1 MLDDSDPIGACQ
13 FDRFPY
19 LVCFFMMLNRAID
32 PHLPALARV
41 CGRTMILTFLVVPAA
56 SSFPI
61 NLNSSSW
68 GSQISNRILD
78 AGVLP
83 MIGVTLLCSA
93 CFLESGVDSRR
104 HPNAAKRLLRH
115 RESSRWLIQVGMESL
130 ILLAILQV
138 PLFIGNL
145 NQIDQQRTVESWQI
159 SAQLIAA
166 GQA

>member
-1 MLDDSDPIGACQ
+1 
-13 FDRFPY
+13 
-19 LVCFFMMLNRAID
+19 MMLNQAID

-41 CGRTMILTFLVVPAA
+41 CGRTMILAFLVVLAA
-56 SSFPI
+56 SLFPI

-68 GSQISNRILD
+68 GSQISSRILD

-104 HPNAAKRLLRH
+104 HPNAARLLHH
-115 RESSRWLIQVGMESL
+115 RESSRRLIQVGMASL
-130 ILLAILQV
+130 IGLVIWQV

-145 NQIDQQRTVESWQI
+145 NQIDQQRIVEVSK
-159 SAQLIAA
+159 
-166 GQA
+166 